1 MGWEWADKGCEETF
15 WVEEYSKSQYTFG
28 LYIYVCV
35 CVCVCMMAFEKK
47 SYTQLR
53 FMYFICM

>member
-28 LYIYVCV
+28 LYICV